1 MQLGLHDTFL
11 RSTHSSHPKILVI
24 LEESLRPTKEDVP
37 SSQDVLNLLESNDF
51 GLDPDSSDS
60 DSA

>member
-1 MQLGLHDTFL
+1 M

-24 LEESLRPTKEDVP
+24 LEESLRPTKEDVT

>member
-11 RSTHSSHPKILVI
+11 RSTHSSHPKILVF

-37 SSQDVLNLLESNDF
+37 KSQDVLNLLESNEF
-51 GLDPDSSDS
+51 GLDSDTSDS
-60 DSA
+60 EST